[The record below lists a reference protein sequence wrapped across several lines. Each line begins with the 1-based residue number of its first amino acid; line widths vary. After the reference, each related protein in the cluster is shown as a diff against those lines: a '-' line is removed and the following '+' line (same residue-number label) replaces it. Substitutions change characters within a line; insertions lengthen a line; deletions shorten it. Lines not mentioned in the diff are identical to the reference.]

1 MQNVMAQQE
10 KQLCPCCTEPYR
22 SFDFWIGDWKVYDIN
37 GKVVGKNTI
46 VKQYDNCVL
55 LEKWTSSG
63 VNRGTSYNYYN
74 KKDATW
80 NQVWIDNSGF
90 SLVLKGNYKN
100 GKMVLKSKLLNGK
113 NGKYYNQITWTK
125 NPDGTVTQV
134 WDIFDEKNKKVQ
146 EAFKGIYKKIVKTL
160 EK

>member
-1 MQNVMAQQE
+1 M
-10 KQLCPCCTEPYR
+10 
-22 SFDFWIGDWKVYDIN
+22 DWR
-37 GKVVGKNTI
+37 
-46 VKQYDNCVL
+46 
-55 LEKWTSSG
+55 LEGIRYQWKSSG
-63 VNRGTSYNYYN
+63 QEHHCNYYN